1 MNRSA
6 RLKLHLCFS
15 AWVAALLPITVLAE
29 SGTVDLVCRM
39 SVPAKLIAGKPVSL
53 TFTLANRG
61 KMTVHVLK
69 VNTALEGFYG
79 KFLRIS
85 GPQGELEYTGAM
97 VKRAP
102 PTAEDY
108 ASIKPGATRSKT
120 LNLATAYALNLP
132 GKYELTFKGRL
143 LDVTTGKIPRAVNEQ
158 TALDVDCPVVRFEI
172 SARK

>member
-6 RLKLHLCFS
+6 RLKLHWCFL
-15 AWVAALLPITVLAE
+15 AWVAALLPITLFADT
-29 SGTVDLVCRM
+29 GTVDLVCRM
-39 SVPAKLIAGKPVSL
+39 SLPAKLIAGKPVSL

-69 VNTALEGFYG
+69 VNTPLEGFYG
-79 KFLRIS
+79 KFLRII
-85 GPQGELEYTGAM
+85 GPQGELEYSGAM

-102 PTAEDY
+102 PTTEDY
-108 ASIKPGATRSKT
+108 ASIKPGARRSKT

-132 GKYELTFKGRL
+132 GKYELSFNGRL
-143 LDVTTGKIPRAVNEQ
+143 LDVTTGKIPQSVSEQ

-172 SARK
+172 SARE